1 MTGFFNTIQYAT
13 THVGPNCILLK
24 SLDKRRDKFA
34 SDIAYGLTRKNKFIP
49 SKYFYDIT
57 GSQLF
62 EQICNL
68 PEYYLTRK
76 EIEILSSI
84 KNELTNYLSSH
95 SAIVELGSGSA
106 TKTRFL
112 LEILSENHEEVQYYP
127 IDISDITY
135 ESAEKLQDEF
145 FNLKITGIV
154 DQYEAGLKLL
164 KNLKKGKIIV
174 FFGSS
179 FGNFDKKSD
188 VEFLK
193 RIHES
198 MNKEDLFLL
207 GIDLVK
213 DIKVLEMAYDDP
225 QGITKKF
232 NLNLLSRINRE
243 LGGDFISSN
252 FDHVAFYNSA
262 QKRIEMH
269 LQAKT
274 NQNIFIKNIDLSIKL
289 AKSEK
294 IRTEYSHKYTIP
306 QIRDLAKNAGFKIR
320 EIWTDQKKY
329 FGLVLLSIK

>member
-1 MTGFFNTIQYAT
+1 MTSFSNAYQYVT
-13 THVGPNCILLK
+13 TCVGPNCVLLK
-24 SLDKRRDKFA
+24 SLDKKRDEFA
-34 SDIAYGLTRKNKFIP
+34 SDIAYGLTRKKKFIP
-49 SKYFYDIT
+49 SKYFYDIN

-84 KNELTNYLSSH
+84 KNDLARYLSTH
-95 SAIVELGSGSA
+95 AVIELGSGSA

-112 LEILSENHEEVQYYP
+112 FEILSESQDEIQYFP
-127 IDISDITY
+127 IDISDIIH
-135 ESAEKLQDEF
+135 ESTEKLQDEF
-145 FNLKITGIV
+145 SNLKITGIV
-154 DQYEAGLKLL
+154 DQYEGGLKLL
-164 KNLKKGKIIV
+164 KSLRDKKIIV

-179 FGNFDKKSD
+179 FGNFDKKNGT
-188 VEFLK
+188 EFLK
-193 RIHES
+193 RIRES
-198 MNKEDLFLL
+198 MNAEDLFLL

-213 DIKVLEMAYDDP
+213 DIKVLEQAYDDP

-232 NLNLLSRINRE
+232 NLNVLARINRE
-243 LGGDFISSN
+243 LGANFNPSN

-262 QKRIEMH
+262 HKRIEMH

-274 NQNIFIKNIDLSIKL
+274 DQHILIKDIDLSVKL
-289 AKSEK
+289 RGGEK

-306 QIRDLAKNAGFKIR
+306 QLRSLAEKTGFKIKT
-320 EIWTDQKKY
+320 IWSDQQKY